1 MAGGRLGAL
10 GHDADEG
17 LAPVAVGQHGAQAV
31 RGGAR
36 RQLDIDGGEDTPV
49 HGHQMG
55 RETDRDRP
63 PRRPGEALLD
73 LRRVPVGAHP
83 VGVDA
88 LAHLGEQG
96 ALREPAAGAADP
108 RLGVDDDV
116 LGDDPA
122 GLDQGHQRQQGGGG
136 IAARTGHQARPGD
149 GVAGQ
154 FAEAVDRILLQRRR
168 PVGVAVPAGVG
179 VFVGEPEIGRKVDH
193 LETGRERRDDVLRG
207 PVGQAA
213 KHHVD
218 GVPVHPVEGHQIGQ
232 GGARQVG
239 KDRSEG
245 FPGLAVGGED
255 ADLGPRMAHQ
265 EPHQFG
271 ARVSAGAD
279 DGDPDRV
286 RPGRFRVA
294 RHGSITPMPKERP
307 AGDAL

>member
-1 MAGGRLGAL
+1 M
-10 GHDADEG
+10 
-17 LAPVAVGQHGAQAV
+17 
-31 RGGAR
+31 
-36 RQLDIDGGEDTPV
+36 
-49 HGHQMG
+49 
-55 RETDRDRP
+55 
-63 PRRPGEALLD
+63 
-73 LRRVPVGAHP
+73 
-83 VGVDA
+83 
-88 LAHLGEQG
+88 AHLGGRG
-96 ALREPAAGAADP
+96 APAGPAGGAADC
-108 RLGVDDDV
+108 RLGVDEDV
-116 LGDDPA
+116 RGGGPA
-122 GLDQGHQRQQGGGG
+122 GLDQGRERKQGGGG
-136 IAARTGHQARPGD
+136 IAARTGQQARLGD

-154 FAEAVDRILLQRRR
+154 FAEAVDRVLLQLGCA
-168 PVGVAVPAGVG
+168 VGVAVPAGVG

-265 EPHQFG
+265 QAHQFG

-286 RPGRFRVA
+286 GPGRFGVA